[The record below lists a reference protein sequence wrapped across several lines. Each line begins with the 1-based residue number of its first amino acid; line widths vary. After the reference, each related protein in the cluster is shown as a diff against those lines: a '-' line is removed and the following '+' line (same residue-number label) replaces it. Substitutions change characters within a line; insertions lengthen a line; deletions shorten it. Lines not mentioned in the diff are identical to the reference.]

1 MLFQQIRKLI
11 VNDGAVGGVIMPEML
26 TLMHKF
32 WVLKKLTFLHI
43 FLLSITW
50 HQMTIFF
57 LFFVALYDL
66 VFLSFSRRPC
76 CGRCADDSA
85 LYSSTLS

>member
-43 FLLSITW
+43 FFIINHLAPNDNFLSI
-50 HQMTIFF
+50 
-57 LFFVALYDL
+57 L
-66 VFLSFSRRPC
+66 C
-76 CGRCADDSA
+76 C
-85 LYSSTLS
+85 LI